1 MKMRT
6 KLKICG
12 IQWKQC
18 LQEIL
23 EHWMYISGK
32 KQESK
37 TDNLNFYIRMLEK
50 EQIKSKVSRRKDI
63 IKTEQKSIQFKTGDQ
78 YI

>member
-1 MKMRT
+1 
-6 KLKICG
+6 
-12 IQWKQC
+12 
-18 LQEIL
+18 
-23 EHWMYISGK
+23 MYISGK

-37 TDNLNFYIRMLEK
+37 TDNLNFYVRMLEK

-63 IKTEQKSIQFKTGDQ
+63 IKTGQKSIQFKTGDQ